1 MSGLFV
7 NVVCFKLCCWSAQM
21 PLGHLSQALPLP
33 DARGSRAAP
42 AMLQDALAAALS
54 RAARA
59 TTGGASSASS
69 SAGKP

>member
-1 MSGLFV
+1 
-7 NVVCFKLCCWSAQM
+7 M
-21 PLGHLSQALPLP
+21 PLGHLGQALPLP